1 MQTERRKDARS
12 REASLVKA
20 ILARVRKSYGE
31 PVGDDDDDNTMPTDD
46 MTIDFIDQHGY
57 ML

>member
-1 MQTERRKDARS
+1 M
-12 REASLVKA
+12 KA

-31 PVGDDDDDNTMPTDD
+31 LVGDDDDDNTMPTDD